1 MSAARIALIMMLTAL
16 SAGCET
22 TIFSPTPVAD
32 TAKLLKEFSS
42 QLLPRGTA
50 SRDFDVTTPG
60 PIAITLQSTTP
71 DGVVIGVGI
80 GIPRANGSCALSNAV
95 ETAAGTTAQIT
106 LTADSGS
113 YCARVYDLGTLTAPL
128 PFTISISRP

>member
-1 MSAARIALIMMLTAL
+1 MSGPRIAVLIVLTAL
-16 SAGCET
+16 SAGCKT

-32 TAKLLKEFSS
+32 PATLLKEFSS
-42 QLLPRGTA
+42 QLLPGGTA
-50 SRDFDVTTPG
+50 SRDFDLTSAG
-60 PIAITLQSTTP
+60 PIGITLKSTTP
-71 DGVVIGVGI
+71 DGVVIGLGI
-80 GIPRANGSCALSNAV
+80 GIPRANGSCALSSAV

-106 LTADSGS
+106 LAADTGS